1 MNEKRV
7 QVLED
12 FPARATD
19 TVRYA
24 DTDRQGHVNNAVFS
38 TFLETGRV
46 MFLLGAG
53 RSLAPPGTGFVIAR
67 LELDYHAEL
76 TWPGQVEIG
85 TRLLRLGRSSFT
97 FAQGIFQNGRCAASA
112 VTVIVLM
119 NEATRR
125 STPLPPDLAEELKR
139 LSGKSG
145 V

>member
-1 MNEKRV
+1 
-7 QVLED
+7 
-12 FPARATD
+12 
-19 TVRYA
+19 
-24 DTDRQGHVNNAVFS
+24 
-38 TFLETGRV
+38 
-46 MFLLGAG
+46 
-53 RSLAPPGTGFVIAR
+53 VIAR

-125 STPLPPDLAEELKR
+125 STPLPPDLAQELER
-139 LSGKSG
+139 LGAKSG
-145 V
+145 VT